1 MSKSKQADVL
11 INHFLDMVDN
21 VSFKLEEAGI
31 DAPHR
36 HDVIAL
42 LANGQVRLNGE
53 LDSLEAKWDQLKV
66 KATRIATTS
75 EKLVFSA
82 IGLMLLPTSY
92 ALNRLQERF

>member
-11 INHFLDMVDN
+11 LNQFLNVVDN

-36 HDVIAL
+36 HDVVAM

-53 LDSLEAKWDQLKV
+53 LDSLEAKWDQFKV
-66 KATRIATTS
+66 RAIRIATTS
-75 EKLVFSA
+75 EKLMLSA
-82 IGLMLLPTSY
+82 LGLMFFPASY
-92 ALNRLQERF
+92 ALNRVQEQF